1 MEPSEAAHREGDL
14 AMAKDSLR
22 TIRSFFLVV
31 LLLGGLGLRPA
42 AGGAKPKLDPESKKF
57 FETARLIMSREE
69 IKIFNHLSEA
79 ESRKE
84 FIADFWA
91 KRDPNPDTEANEF
104 KAEFEKRVEYANK
117 RYKGEG
123 RPGWNT
129 DRGRIH
135 IFMGPPDKF
144 EEFMTHTDTTVRGP
158 ILWWIYYDYQ
168 LGIEFVDEKGTGEY
182 KIRDYNGNFFEAMD
196 ILKLG
201 TFVANKDVFLK
212 KIVAFDLAYDRA
224 AGEITISIPAKV
236 INFKEND
243 EGKFQTD
250 LRFRFYIYEGAD
262 LGKRVQAEERSF
274 ATSNQELEGLK
285 SVVFRFAIRLKPGQ
299 DYIDVLIQGKEGTTS
314 KVRKLFEVK
323 G

>member
-1 MEPSEAAHREGDL
+1 MRK
-14 AMAKDSLR
+14 MKKR
-22 TIRSFFLVV
+22 YVV
-31 LLLGGLGLRPA
+31 LTLFLFAGSGLAA
-42 AGGAKPKLDPESKKF
+42 AGGAAKPKLDPESKKF

-69 IKIFNHLSEA
+69 IKIFNLLKDVD
-79 ESRKE
+79 SRKE

-91 KRDPNPDTEANEF
+91 KRDPNPDTEVNEF
-104 KAEFEKRVEYANK
+104 KAEFDSRVAYAAK

-129 DRGRIH
+129 DRGRVH

-144 EEFMTHTDTTVRGP
+144 EEFNNHNDTTVRGP
-158 ILWWIYYDYQ
+158 ILWWFYYDYQ

-182 KIRDYNGNFFEAMD
+182 RIRDYDGNFFEAMD

-201 TFVANKDVFLK
+201 SYVANKDVFLK
-212 KIVAFDLAYDRA
+212 KIVNFDLTYDRA
-224 AGEITISIPAKV
+224 AGEIVVAIPTKL

-243 EGKFQTD
+243 EGKFQID
-250 LRFRFYIYEGAD
+250 LRFRFYLYEGAE
-262 LGKRVQAEERSF
+262 LTKRVQMEERSF
-274 ATSNQELEGLK
+274 AATNQELESLK
-285 SVVFRFAIRLKPGQ
+285 NAVFRFPIRLKPGS
-299 DYIDVLIQGKEGTTS
+299 DYVDVLIQGKEGTTS